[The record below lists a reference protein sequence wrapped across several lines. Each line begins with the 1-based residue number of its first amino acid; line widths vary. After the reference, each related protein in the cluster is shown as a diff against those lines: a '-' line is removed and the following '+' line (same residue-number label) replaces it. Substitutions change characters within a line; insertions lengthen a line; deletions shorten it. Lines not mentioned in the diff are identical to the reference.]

1 MPKKGYIISLILI
14 KKEWITMAKNKTYYQ
29 RAERILC
36 RMIQKNKIKKN
47 LRSHYKTV
55 KSLCQACIEGQK
67 QGFLPP
73 PNTNV

>member
-1 MPKKGYIISLILI
+1 
-14 KKEWITMAKNKTYYQ
+14 MAKNKIYYQ
-29 RAERILC
+29 RAERILLK
-36 RMIQKNKIKKN
+36 MIQSKKN

-55 KSLCQACIEGQK
+55 KSLYQACIEGQK